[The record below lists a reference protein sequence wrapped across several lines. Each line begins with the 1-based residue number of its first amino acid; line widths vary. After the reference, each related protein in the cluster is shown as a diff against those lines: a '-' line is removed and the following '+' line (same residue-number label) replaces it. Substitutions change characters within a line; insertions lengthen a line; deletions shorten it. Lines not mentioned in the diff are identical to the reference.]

1 MMEGVPDGA
10 KSALWGGF
18 FGGNEAIFQV
28 DEQKAKYDPLGPAVM
43 LHRYCKPVK

>member
-1 MMEGVPDGA
+1 MKGVPDGA

-18 FGGNEAIFQV
+18 SGANEGILRV
-28 DEQKAKYDPLGPAVM
+28 DEQKAKYDPLGPPVM